1 MKIILNEKQIK
12 SLSLLE
18 EQNKPVIPQACKAY
32 YSDTEPTYYVD
43 NAQNRKL
50 NRVGKEKGVKVIMSD
65 EMRPVFEL
73 CYELN
78 RNQQRYKQS
87 IMFPLV
93 SAIVN
98 HKKDKWVDAVGEKEI
113 KRVHDVLDKLHA
125 IDPNKLYRW
134 PEHLDDLTAGK
145 RATYKNGTPIEF
157 KDRLKDQAFLYD
169 VDNSDVKQWLSV
181 NKLDGNYADA
191 SKFIT
196 DIILHYYGRDT
207 VAQIIGELKSNN
219 KSTLLRVVQELQ
231 TYEEGAIFDAF
242 LKDDTEYDK
251 WATYYSEQGEQVEN
265 FVADALRQNGY
276 EIIHQGGGGD
286 PIDVLLG
293 IDLIV
298 TKGSNI
304 YTCQVKKVAAIAH
317 QAETTL
323 KTCEEGGAYR
333 IAPGSLSLS
342 IRQKQNLDWV
352 GYGTLDGKAIVSG
365 RQREVEGTYQ
375 TGFSWGDGSDLP
387 VGRGYFFIDDPIA
400 TLNIPRKEC
409 ESEEEPV
416 VESSI
421 KIKIT
426 EHQAEKLKEKDIE
439 DRRIRTMLKDMVGR
453 APWLIEEGF
462 EEGYFGPKQSDVY
475 EGFPKSYRWDRE
487 VMEEIIEPVYRLYG
501 YSENEKP
508 FVLALFKQNMA
519 NNPTT
524 EGDEMGFM
532 KENFDEIIIPSPFP
546 FKTGNFNLGGTS
558 RQGELDGYYKKDIE
572 EVFGPATWDQGSA
585 DDKVQLEWGIKF
597 PDGTLATIYDYKQ
610 YGVDPD
616 DIDYWSIGGHS
627 ELAEYYVK
635 KAMGII

>member
-12 SLSLLE
+12 SIALLE

-43 NAQNRKL
+43 NQQNRNL
-50 NRVGKEKGVKVIMSD
+50 NRVGKQKGVKVVMSD
-65 EMRPVFEL
+65 KMRPVFEL

-78 RNQQRYKQS
+78 RNQQKYKQS

-145 RATYKNGTPIEF
+145 RATYKNGTPLEF

-169 VDNSDVKQWLSV
+169 VDDSDVKQWLSV

-207 VAQIIGELKSNN
+207 VEQIIGELKTNDR
-219 KSTLLRVVQELQ
+219 STLLRVVQELQ

-251 WATYYSEQGEQVEN
+251 WATYYSEQGEEVEN
-265 FVADALRQNGY
+265 YVADALRQDGY

-298 TKGSNI
+298 TKGGNI

-352 GYGTLDGKAIVSG
+352 GYGTLDGKAIVSA

-375 TGFSWGDGSDLP
+375 TGFSWGDGVDLP

-426 EHQAEKLKEKDIE
+426 EHQAEKLKEKDSQE
-439 DRRIRTMLKDMVGR
+439 RRIKAMLKDMVGR
-453 APWLIEEGF
+453 APWLVEEGL
-462 EEGYFGPKQSDVY
+462 EKGYFGPDPSTHGGPP
-475 EGFPKSYRWDRE
+475 GFAKSYKWDKE
-487 VMEEIIEPVYRLYG
+487 VMEEIIEPTYRLYG
-501 YSENEKP
+501 FSEDEKA
-508 FVLALFKQNMA
+508 FVFTLFTQNMA
-519 NNPTT
+519 NSPNQTFT
-524 EGDEMGFM
+524 
-532 KENFDEIIIPSPFP
+532 EIIIPSPFP
-546 FKTGNFNLGGTS
+546 FKTGNFNVMGTS

-572 EVFGPATWDQGSA
+572 EVFGTPSWDHGSA
-585 DDKVQLEWGIKF
+585 DDKVQLEWNIEF
-597 PDGTLATIYDYKQ
+597 PDGTIATIYDYKQ
-610 YGVDPD
+610 YGVDPE
-616 DIDYWSIGGHS
+616 DIDYWSIGGRGP
-627 ELAEYYVK
+627 LAEYYVK

>member
-1 MKIILNEKQIK
+1 MKIILNQTQLN
-12 SLSLLE
+12 SLSVLE
-18 EQNKPVIPQACKAY
+18 EHAAPKIPQACKAY
-32 YSDTEPTYYVD
+32 YSDIEPTYYVD
-43 NAQNRKL
+43 NQQNRSL
-50 NRVGKEKGVKVIMSD
+50 NRVGKQKGVKVVMSD

-145 RATYKNGTPIEF
+145 RATYKNGTPLEF

-169 VDNSDVKQWLSV
+169 VDDSDVKQWLSV

-207 VAQIIGELKSNN
+207 VAQIIGELKSNDR
-219 KSTLLRVVQELQ
+219 STLLRVVQELQ

-251 WATYYSEQGEQVEN
+251 WATYYSEQGEEVEN
-265 FVADALRQNGY
+265 YVADALRQDGY

-298 TKGSNI
+298 TKGGNI

-352 GYGTLDGKAIVSG
+352 GYGTLDGKAIVSA

-375 TGFSWGDGSDLP
+375 TGFSWGDGVDLP

-400 TLNIPRKEC
+400 TLNVPREEC

-426 EHQAEKLKEKDIE
+426 EHQAEKLKEKDYQE
-439 DRRIRTMLKDMVGR
+439 RRIKAMLKDMVGR
-453 APWLIEEGF
+453 APWLVEEGF
-462 EEGYFGPKQSDVY
+462 EEGYFGPDPSTHGGPP
-475 EGFPKSYRWDRE
+475 GFAKSYKWDKE
-487 VMEEIIEPVYRLYG
+487 VMEEIIEPTYRLYG
-501 YSENEKP
+501 FNEDEKA
-508 FVLALFKQNMA
+508 FVFTLFTQNMA
-519 NNPTT
+519 NDPDQTFT
-524 EGDEMGFM
+524 
-532 KENFDEIIIPSPFP
+532 EIIIPSPFP

-558 RQGELDGYYKKDIE
+558 RVGELDGVYKKDIE
-572 EVFGPATWDQGSA
+572 KVFGPPTWDQGSV
-585 DDKVQLEWGIKF
+585 DDKVQVEWAIKF
-597 PDGTLATIYDYKQ
+597 SDGTLATIYDYKQ
-610 YGVDPD
+610 YDVDPD
-616 DIDYWSIGGHS
+616 DIDYWSIGGRGP
-627 ELAEYYVK
+627 LAEYYVK